1 MPKAYES
8 TVMSKTGKR
17 LIEAALEAAAI
28 AGGEKKAARLYVPPE
43 INVRAVRQKMKLS
56 QEDFA
61 SEFGF
66 SVTQIRDWEQGRS
79 RPIGGVRA
87 YIMLIERDGDVI
99 RQLLSNAKN
108 ALHNK
113 AA

>member
-1 MPKAYES
+1 
-8 TVMSKTGKR
+8 MSKTGKR
-17 LIEAALEAAAI
+17 LIEAALEAASI
-28 AGGEKKAARLYVPPE
+28 ARGERKAARLHVPAE
-43 INVRAVRQKMKLS
+43 INVRLVRQKFKLS

-87 YIMLIERDGDVI
+87 YVMLIDRKGEAI
-99 RQLLSNAKN
+99 RKLLNDAK
-108 ALHNK
+108 AEARSK

>member
-1 MPKAYES
+1 MS
-8 TVMSKTGKR
+8 TTGKR
-17 LIEAALEAAAI
+17 LIDAATEAASI
-28 AGGEKKAARLYVPPE
+28 ARGERKAARLHIPAE
-43 INVRAVRQKMKLS
+43 IDVRAVRQKFKLS

-66 SVTQIRDWEQGRS
+66 SLTQIRDWEQARS

-87 YIMLIERDGDVI
+87 YIMLIDRDGEAI
-99 RQLLSNAKN
+99 RKLLNDAK
-108 ALHNK
+108 AAARNK

>member
-1 MPKAYES
+1 
-8 TVMSKTGKR
+8 MSRTGLR
-17 LIEAALEAAAI
+17 LIEAAREAAGMAR
-28 AGGEKKAARLYVPPE
+28 GERKAARLHVPAE
-43 INVRAVRQKMKLS
+43 IDVRSVRQKLKLS

-87 YIMLIERDGDVI
+87 YIMLIDQNGEAVRK
-99 RQLLSNAKN
+99 LLNEAK
-108 ALHNK
+108 ARIGGI

>member
-1 MPKAYES
+1 
-8 TVMSKTGKR
+8 MSKTGRR
-17 LIEAALEAAAI
+17 LIGAAIEAASI
-28 AGGEKKAARLYVPPE
+28 ARGERKPARLHVPAE
-43 INVRAVRQKMKLS
+43 IDVRLVRQKFKLS

-66 SVTQIRDWEQGRS
+66 SVAQIRDWEQGRS

-87 YIMLIERDGDVI
+87 YIMLIDSDGEPIRKLLNDVAI
-99 RQLLSNAKN
+99 RS
-108 ALHNK
+108 K

>member
-1 MPKAYES
+1 
-8 TVMSKTGKR
+8 MSKTGQR
-17 LIEAALEAAAI
+17 LIEAAKEAASI
-28 AGGEKKAARLYVPPE
+28 ARGERKAARLHIPAE
-43 INVRAVRQKMKLS
+43 IDVRLVRQKFKLS

-87 YIMLIERDGDVI
+87 YIMLIDQDGEVI
-99 RQLLSNAKN
+99 RRLLNEAK
-108 ALHNK
+108 ARAGAGR
-113 AA
+113 AAA

>member
-1 MPKAYES
+1 
-8 TVMSKTGKR
+8 MSKTGKR
-17 LIEAALEAAAI
+17 LIDAAFEAAAI
-28 AGGEKKAARLYVPPE
+28 ARGDKKAAHLHVPAE
-43 INVRAVRQKMKLS
+43 IDVRAVRHKMKLS
-56 QEDFA
+56 QDDFA

-87 YIMLIERDGDVI
+87 YIMLIDKEGEAI
-99 RQLLSNAKN
+99 RKLLSNAKIG
-108 ALHNK
+108 LRNK

>member
-1 MPKAYES
+1 
-8 TVMSKTGKR
+8 MSKTGQR
-17 LIEAALEAAAI
+17 LIEAAREAAGI
-28 AGGEKKAARLYVPPE
+28 ARGERKAARLHVPAE
-43 INVRAVRQKMKLS
+43 IDVRSVRQKLKLS

-66 SVTQIRDWEQGRS
+66 SVTQIRDWEQARS

-87 YIMLIERDGDVI
+87 YIMLIDQNGEAVRK
-99 RQLLSNAKN
+99 LLHEAK
-108 ALHNK
+108 ARIGSL

>member
-1 MPKAYES
+1 
-8 TVMSKTGKR
+8 MSKTGKR
-17 LIEAALEAAAI
+17 LIDAAFEAAAI
-28 AGGEKKAARLYVPPE
+28 ARGDKKAARLHIPAE
-43 INVRAVRQKMKLS
+43 IDVRAVRHKLKLS

-87 YIMLIERDGDVI
+87 YIMLIDRDGAVI
-99 RQLLSNAKN
+99 RQLLSNAKQ
-108 ALHNK
+108 ASRNK

>member
-1 MPKAYES
+1 
-8 TVMSKTGKR
+8 MSKTGKR
-17 LIEAALEAAAI
+17 LIGAAI
-28 AGGEKKAARLYVPPE
+28 EAGAIARGEKKAVRTFVPPE
-43 INVRAVRQKMKLS
+43 MDVRAIRVRLKLS

-79 RPIGGVRA
+79 RPLGGVRA
-87 YIMLIERDGDVI
+87 YIMLIDRDAEGI
-99 RQLLSNAKN
+99 RRLLSSIKKVARK
-108 ALHNK
+108 K

>member
-1 MPKAYES
+1 
-8 TVMSKTGKR
+8 MSKTGQR
-17 LIEAALEAAAI
+17 LIEAAKEAARI
-28 AGGEKKAARLYVPPE
+28 ARGERKAARLHIPAE
-43 INVRAVRQKMKLS
+43 IDIRSVRQKFKLS

-61 SEFGF
+61 SEFCF

-87 YIMLIERDGDVI
+87 YIMLIDQNGEAI
-99 RQLLSNAKN
+99 RRLLNEAKTR
-108 ALHNK
+108 AGRV

>member
-1 MPKAYES
+1 
-8 TVMSKTGKR
+8 MSSTGKR
-17 LIEAALEAAAI
+17 LIEAAGEAALI
-28 AGGEKKAARLYVPPE
+28 ARGEKEAARLYIPAE
-43 INVRAVRQKMKLS
+43 IDVRSVRQKFKLS

-79 RPIGGVRA
+79 RPLGGVRA
-87 YIMLIERDGDVI
+87 YIMLIDRDGEAI
-99 RQLLSNAKN
+99 RALLNNAK
-108 ALHNK
+108 AAQRSK